1 MENLKLSDQELRF
14 YAELFAACDSEN
26 SGRVPGVRASE
37 LFLTSGLHNEILFQI
52 AEMCGA
58 KRLGHFGRSQFYI
71 ALKLIAVAQCGLPL
85 AFESFNLG
93 IEIPLPKLT
102 RISEDRRRGSQPVQ
116 YSVLNQPDQQGMIS
130 NVQQAGQLPPPPGK
144 QHVRSFSG
152 TRHAP
157 MNVVTNEP
165 VLSTNQNNSR
175 GTPPHETRSPPF
187 SPKDSPANSP
197 GTQKRMASYVKQVS
211 CPGQVI
217 QTTGFVNSSYD
228 GTGLKLEKG
237 WASFEEEDSQGLI
250 TNDQKEWAH
259 FSDHHKA
266 DTSSITS
273 SEAESLDDIWTI
285 SDEQRE
291 YYVNQFKAMQPDL
304 TGVIVGATAK
314 EFFEKSKL
322 PVHELSKIWTL
333 SDVNKDGALSLEE
346 FCTAMHLVVLRR
358 NEIELP
364 EKLPP
369 SLMPYTPLVN
379 SDEPFAADLPPGGT
393 LKRLTPVSP
402 QPNQWTTTFP
412 PESPSS
418 SAVSSPGT
426 KPVSFDYKP
435 VAQDPDSKIIHPV
448 PMRMSPDG
456 MPIPMGGSEFDRAR
470 TFSADLEDPSQEQYS
485 QQEAVLSPTKQRS
498 YTIDATDGEGHNKYA
513 APLHGRP
520 RPTPKKAQSAT
531 GVSCEMPGQPLLLPP
546 PASSV
551 SHDDTIEYEPDE
563 PVEPA
568 EAERPSTLSLG
579 AEALPAVPPR
589 GRELSRS
596 ASCDFE
602 KTATPEAGQGGQ
614 LAPPPAVPP
623 RASPRDAVKRKLV
636 GQYSEPGCIGSTL
649 EHPTLADFRQFES
662 VPETGAEYDMY
673 QASGSKSLDSLDA
686 ASVLAGDQTS
696 PNDVPRERYGSE
708 EDILAEKVKSGRR
721 VSSESKPSIQASIRQ
736 QRQRNTTLERLAG
749 ELNQELQEVMEQ
761 RIALE
766 IQLEHLRPFSS

>member
-520 RPTPKKAQSAT
+520 RPTPKKAQS
-531 GVSCEMPGQPLLLPP
+531 
-546 PASSV
+546 
-551 SHDDTIEYEPDE
+551 
-563 PVEPA
+563 
-568 EAERPSTLSLG
+568 
-579 AEALPAVPPR
+579 
-589 GRELSRS
+589 
-596 ASCDFE
+596 
-602 KTATPEAGQGGQ
+602 GQGGQ